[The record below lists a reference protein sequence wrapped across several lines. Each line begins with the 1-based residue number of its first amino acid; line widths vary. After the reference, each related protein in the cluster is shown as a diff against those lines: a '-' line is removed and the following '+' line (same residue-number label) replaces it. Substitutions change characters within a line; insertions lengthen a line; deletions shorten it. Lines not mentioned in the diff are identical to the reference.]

1 MYTLAYH
8 SEHYS
13 ITRVFKEKT
22 SAPHYVI
29 TGSQPVHNH
38 NLKSNVLLGS
48 TRYKGGINRNKWL
61 NREGEYMLSLRLYFN
76 NAPHPSLKLG

>member
-1 MYTLAYH
+1 MYFNLESRLSVTGNIVHIIIRKASGFHMYTLAYH

-38 NLKSNVLLGS
+38 ICSSVR
-48 TRYKGGINRNKWL
+48 TA
-61 NREGEYMLSLRLYFN
+61 RL
-76 NAPHPSLKLG
+76 